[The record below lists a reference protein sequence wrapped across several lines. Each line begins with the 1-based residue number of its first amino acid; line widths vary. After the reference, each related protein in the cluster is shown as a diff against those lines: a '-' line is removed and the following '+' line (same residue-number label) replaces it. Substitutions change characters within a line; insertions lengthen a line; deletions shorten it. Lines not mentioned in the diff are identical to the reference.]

1 MIDWNIQ
8 SRSQVC
14 QACQRAFA
22 DKEAY
27 HTLLFDQRGGFERM
41 DACGSCWEGQFSQG
55 ATSRKGFVSHWQGVY
70 EAPPVQAPEAIQQ
83 ETAETLLKKL
93 VEANEERHVAARYIL
108 AVMLERKRILKVKD
122 QLKTDGRRVF
132 VYEHSG
138 NGDVYTILDPVL
150 QLHQLDEVQ
159 REVGNLL
166 EHGFTPAGSVGVAVG
181 AAIVPDEAAGS

>member
-1 MIDWNIQ
+1 
-8 SRSQVC
+8 
-14 QACQRAFA
+14 
-22 DKEAY
+22 
-27 HTLLFDQRGGFERM
+27 LLFDQREGFERI
-41 DACGSCWEGQFSQG
+41 DACEGCWQGQFSQG

-70 EAPPVQAPEAIQQ
+70 EAPPAQAPEAIQQ

-122 QLKTDGRRVF
+122 QVKTEGRRVF
-132 VYEHSG
+132 VYEHAG

-159 REVGNLL
+159 REVASLL
-166 EHGFTPAGSVGVAVG
+166 EHGLNPAAAVAPVAEVVAEPTVSEG
-181 AAIVPDEAAGS
+181 AAS